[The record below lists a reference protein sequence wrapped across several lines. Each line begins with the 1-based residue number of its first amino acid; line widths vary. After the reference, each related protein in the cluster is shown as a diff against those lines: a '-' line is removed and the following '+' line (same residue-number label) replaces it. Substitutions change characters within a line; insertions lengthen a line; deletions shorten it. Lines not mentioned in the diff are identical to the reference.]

1 MGAKVRARSS
11 FLVFLMV
18 SSLLVSLIGPVSTVS
33 ASNET
38 SVGTITGTET
48 WSGLHQLTGDVT
60 IATGAQLIINP
71 GTTISASNGTHIDV
85 RGSICI
91 GLISCGASSN
101 ANPDQKITFQ
111 WSDPLNDSATGE
123 CLGMEK
129 NGQEITVTDPSCSE
143 GILIR
148 SSIDLSLTG
157 IRFLVMEGAYG
168 IPHFIDSVNQWRYGA
183 LVIDGA
189 SPVLSNIDF
198 SDINTSSVLTT
209 SLAQPT
215 FIDSSFSVGNDDESG
230 VGGSA
235 MQIYASG
242 SSVAPF
248 TLNNPFFKD
257 GTERG
262 CQQNAGGR
270 SAMWIED
277 SFVNIDNADIQ
288 FGDYGLSIR
297 ESAGE
302 VSNSTISVTCTGIGI
317 QGKRTVSSNSFSF
330 DVKNNDITTVEGGPV
345 VVTSNGLANIVS
357 NQLSGSG
364 QGSGIA
370 IVNSQAEIHDNEIG
384 PIDGW
389 NGIWMRGTFDVVAEN
404 NTISDTNAEPIVAG
418 SYFYSDTS
426 ISRLYLANN
435 DISTDGS
442 GTCSSNKWWDGEFAC
457 PAIMIFRTGSTIHDN
472 DISAGTANGIMAI
485 GSLLDVQRNT
495 FNGAS
500 TGAIIKNYDDGALGS
515 QQYGSLAFFSE
526 NIWYN
531 VEKTYNITKSS
542 VTVQSESILSAPPG
556 EHPVRLSWPDQEA
569 WSYNNFQTSI
579 VPPPIKNCPACDE
592 ILPRN
597 FPLAVNMDNNS
608 TVFTFSNLTN
618 LDTNNIFIE
627 TQPTHYAVQVSRAEL
642 VRLQALINGIKVS
655 DSLVLIEDG
664 LGNDLYS
671 LTTDEDGYTPWFSLP
686 SNFHLDFRGLG
697 GGDNPDGFAD
707 DEYEDS
713 CSDGIDNDGD
723 LTVDT
728 DDADCDY
735 SQGTRELSKYFY
747 TIYKFDSGY
756 KTGEFTLTESTYQ
769 DSIELVNLAPSVSVT
784 QDDYHSYRNIVNI
797 TGSAHDGI
805 LSNAYATDELAQW
818 SQQGYV
824 HSVQV
829 KNPFTTSW
837 ETASL
842 AVDDSGT
849 DSGKVTRFNHPF
861 KEWYYELDMSDKIE
875 GDYTFEFRAFDGTDY
890 SPIISKVIKLN
901 TEAPT
906 IIVTNPSSL
915 STHSDGTIHFEGY
928 ASDPYGCDIGQ
939 CNKDIEKIYLYIEG
953 PDIGDTNGDGADDSF
968 SIVNPV
974 DTSNMGEDG
983 FWNWT
988 WDFNSQPRESAEFT
1002 VTIWASDSDFC
1013 IGVIDV
1019 CEPSVLSLIVD
1030 NTNLAPIININQ
1042 PTNGFRLSVS
1052 DSNLVSGVARDFDG
1066 DVSKVEIEVKDIQNG
1081 FITIFEKTI
1090 TEFSDNGEWNFSWD
1104 TTNLLSHDS
1113 SYLLRFRSYDG
1124 YDYSTWTEVEI
1135 TADNPP
1141 NADNNQPEFSSDGWL
1156 ENIVL
1161 YCDTFSKAS
1170 NRCTTAEINLYNH
1183 FTDLDDNIEYISVFD
1198 DDNQTYDDDHGIV
1211 VKVSNSG
1218 IATYNP
1224 TDMYFY
1230 DTDITTWSLSN
1241 VIFVATDSA
1250 GSKINSN
1257 PISFEV
1263 QPIQFVISEP
1273 DSNSIDDE
1281 GVAVYSGIGL
1291 PGQKVSV
1298 IINGNQINSTI
1309 VSYDSTWELGIPAS
1323 RIPGSSANP
1332 SFIMGGQDSVNVETI
1347 YKGIQEES
1355 NFPTSIVIILVV
1367 VVLAIITFAYFF
1379 IELETD
1385 EKSKISIDVE
1395 ENFGV
1400 ENKSEKDTNELEKH
1414 EEHPGWLWDP
1424 NNEEW
1429 VPDPEYS

>member
-1 MGAKVRARSS
+1 MKGHIRVVDMGDNVRARSTL
-11 FLVFLMV
+11 LVFLLV
-18 SSLLVSLIGPVSTVS
+18 SSILISFIGPASTVA

-91 GLISCGASSN
+91 GAISCGASSN
-101 ANPDQKITFQ
+101 ANPNQKITFQ
-111 WSDPLNDSATGE
+111 WSDPVNSSATGE
-123 CLGMEK
+123 CLGMEE

-157 IRFLVMEGAYG
+157 VRYLVMEGAYG

-189 SPVLSNIDF
+189 SPVLRNIDF
-198 SDINTSSVLTT
+198 TDINTSSVLTT

-248 TLNNPFFKD
+248 TLNNPYFKD

-270 SAMWIED
+270 SAMWIQD
-277 SFVNIDNADIQ
+277 SFVDIDNADIQ
-288 FGDYGLSIR
+288 FGDYGLSVR
-297 ESAGE
+297 DSAGE
-302 VSNSTISVTCTGIGI
+302 VSNSTISVTCTGVGI

-330 DVKNNDITTVEGGPV
+330 DVINNEIITAEGGPV
-345 VVTSNGLANIVS
+345 VVTQTGLTNIISNE
-357 NQLSGSG
+357 LSGASG
-364 QGSGIA
+364 SSGIA
-370 IVNSQAEIHDNEIG
+370 IVNSQAEIHNNEIG
-384 PIDGW
+384 PIGGW

-404 NTISDTNAEPIVAG
+404 NTISETNAESIVAG
-418 SYFYSDTS
+418 SYYYSDTS

-435 DISTDGS
+435 EITTDGT
-442 GTCSSNKWWDGEFAC
+442 GACSSNKWWGGDFAC

-472 DISAGTANGIMAI
+472 DISAGAANGIMAI

-495 FNGAS
+495 FDGAS
-500 TGAIIKNYDDGALGS
+500 TGAIVKNYDDGSLGS
-515 QQYGSLAFFSE
+515 QQYGSLAFFAE
-526 NIWYN
+526 NTWSN

-542 VTVQSESILSAPPG
+542 VTVQSETIPGAPSG
-556 EHPVRLSWPDQEA
+556 EYPVRLSWPDQEA

-579 VPPPIKNCPACDE
+579 VPPPTKNCPACDE

-597 FPLAVNMDNNS
+597 FPLAVSMDNNS

-642 VRLQALINGIKVS
+642 VRFQALINGLKVS
-655 DSLVLIEDG
+655 DALVLIEDA

-671 LTTDEDGYTPWFSLP
+671 LTTDQDGYTPWFSLP

-723 LTVDT
+723 LTIDT
-728 DDADCDY
+728 DDDDCDY
-735 SQGTRELSKYFY
+735 SQGTRELSRYFY
-747 TIYKFDSGY
+747 TIYRFDSGY
-756 KTGEFTLTESTYQ
+756 QTGEFTLSESTYQ

-829 KNPFTTSW
+829 KNPFTSSW
-837 ETASL
+837 ENALL
-842 AVDDSGT
+842 AVDDSGSAT
-849 DSGKVTRFNHPF
+849 AEVTRFNHPF
-861 KEWYYELDMSDKIE
+861 KEWHYELDMSDNVE

-906 IIVTNPSSL
+906 ILVSSPSSL
-915 STHSDGTIHFEGY
+915 STHSDGSIYFEGY
-928 ASDPYGCDIGQ
+928 ATDPYGCDIGQ
-939 CNKDIEKIYLYIEG
+939 CNTDIDRVYILIEG
-953 PDIGDTNGDGADDSF
+953 PEF
-968 SIVNPV
+968 QVVNPV
-974 DTSNMGEDG
+974 DTSGIVENNGY
-983 FWNWT
+983 WNWT
-988 WDFNSQPRESAEFT
+988 WDFSGQPRESAEFT
-1002 VTIWASDSDFC
+1002 FTIWAADSDFC
-1013 IGVIDV
+1013 LGVIDV
-1019 CEPSVLSLIVD
+1019 CQPQILSLIVD
-1030 NTNLAPIININQ
+1030 NTNLAPIISINQ
-1042 PTNGFRLSVS
+1042 PTNGLRLSVS

-1066 DVSKVEIEVKDIQNG
+1066 DVSKVDIEVKDIQNG
-1081 FITIFEKTI
+1081 FFTIFEKTI
-1090 TEFSDNGEWNFSWD
+1090 TQFSENGEWNFSWD
-1104 TTNLLSHDS
+1104 TTKLLVHDS
-1113 SYLLRFRSYDG
+1113 TYLLRFRSYDG
-1124 YDYSTWTEVEI
+1124 YDYSTWSEVEI

-1141 NADNNQPEFSSDGWL
+1141 DADNNQPDFSSDGWSD
-1156 ENIVL
+1156 NIIL
-1161 YCDTFSKAS
+1161 YCDVDSKAT
-1170 NRCTTAEINLYNH
+1170 NRCTIAEIDLLQY
-1183 FTDLDDNIEYISVFD
+1183 FSDLDDDIEYISVFD
-1198 DDNQTYDDDHGIV
+1198 GNQDYDDDYGIV

-1218 IATYNP
+1218 LASYNP
-1224 TDMYFY
+1224 TDMNFY
-1230 DTDITTWSLSN
+1230 DTDISTWSLSN
-1241 VIFVATDSA
+1241 VVFVATDSW
-1250 GSKINSN
+1250 GSKINSD

-1263 QPIQFVISEP
+1263 QPVQFTISEP
-1273 DSNSIDDE
+1273 DSNSIDED

-1298 IINGNQINSTI
+1298 IINGNQVNSTI
-1309 VSYDSTWELGIPAS
+1309 VSSNSSWELGVPAS
-1323 RIPGSSANP
+1323 RITGSSATP
-1332 SFIMGGQDSVNVETI
+1332 SFAIGGQDPVKVEPISV
-1347 YKGIQEES
+1347 GPQEES
-1355 NFPTSIVIILVV
+1355 SFPTGIVIILVV
-1367 VVLAIITFAYFF
+1367 VILLIVSFAYFF
-1379 IELETD
+1379 VEFETD
-1385 EKSKISIDVE
+1385 DQSKTSVDIQDDFGL
-1395 ENFGV
+1395 ENQV
-1400 ENKSEKDTNELEKH
+1400 ENSPSNLEKH
-1414 EEHPGWLWDP
+1414 DEHPGWLWDSE
-1424 NNEEW
+1424 NEEW
-1429 VPDPEYS
+1429 VPDPEHSY